1 MADGGLATLPVDPD
15 MFNYAPGGIVA
26 FANPENDQVVPAAVS
41 DEAVASGGAAPEEQ
55 GLPVS
60 LANRILRDQLLGRSN
75 LPQPVDREQVRADV
89 LAKRPELA
97 GILNKLPGEA
107 LGKLATELESQN
119 LAQRERF
126 QQSEGRQ
133 GLAAL
138 SQALI
143 AAGEAT
149 RGQKGMGLGAA
160 FGGFGKAYN
169 TATAASE
176 ERAAKQQA
184 MERAQT
190 IETIKLQS
198 DIEQMQRAY
207 AEGDIDKAM
216 KLKEQINARQAKI
229 EEMKGTGAKEVLT
242 QADKQAQ
249 RAAQEAR
256 YKAQEAHEQRMYE
269 QTKRSTD
276 ATVASKPTAEDKKI
290 QLAMLRAGNDK
301 VIQALAQQAKEP
313 GIPQDEYDSIIL
325 KIEARERAIYKNAGV
340 KEDPAATES
349 TLKIGENA
357 KGERIT
363 STDGGVTW
371 KDAKGNI
378 VK

>member
-1 MADGGLATLPVDPD
+1 
-15 MFNYAPGGIVA
+15 
-26 FANPENDQVVPAAVS
+26 
-41 DEAVASGGAAPEEQ
+41 
-55 GLPVS
+55 
-60 LANRILRDQLLGRSN
+60 
-75 LPQPVDREQVRADV
+75 
-89 LAKRPELA
+89 
-97 GILNKLPGEA
+97 
-107 LGKLATELESQN
+107 
-119 LAQRERF
+119 
-126 QQSEGRQ
+126 
-133 GLAAL
+133 L

-149 RGQKGMGLGAA
+149 RGQKGFGGLGAA
-160 FGGFGKAYN
+160 LGGFGKSYN
-169 TATAASE
+169 AATAATE

-184 MERAQT
+184 LERAQT
-190 IETIKLQS
+190 IETMKLQS
-198 DIEQMQRAY
+198 DIEQMQRAF
-207 AEGDIDKAM
+207 AEGRIDDAM
-216 KLKEQINARQAKI
+216 KLKAAIEARQSKI
-229 EEMKGTGAKEVLT
+229 AELQGARSKDVLDLEDKGK
-242 QADKQAQ
+242 Q

-340 KEDPAATES
+340 KEDPTATES

-363 STDGGVTW
+363 SIDGGVTW